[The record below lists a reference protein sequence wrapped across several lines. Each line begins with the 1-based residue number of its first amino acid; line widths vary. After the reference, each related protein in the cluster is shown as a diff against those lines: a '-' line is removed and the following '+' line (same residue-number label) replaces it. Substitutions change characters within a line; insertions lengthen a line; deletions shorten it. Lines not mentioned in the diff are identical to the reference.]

1 MVLLAVGIALS
12 VWADPTALT
21 ISNGS
26 VTVTSNSAS
35 TLDFPISRSG
45 DTSYDAFVQYQTQD
59 GTEVATA
66 DNASTLEFA
75 PKSPGA
81 YRIEAYRSGKLWIL
95 SNPVYVR

>member
-1 MVLLAVGIALS
+1 LPAPADRIAM
-12 VWADPTALT
+12 
-21 ISNGS
+21 
-26 VTVTSNSAS
+26 
-35 TLDFPISRSG
+35 
-45 DTSYDAFVQYQTQD
+45 YQD
-59 GTEVATA
+59 GAEVASA